1 MATNRAIQMNENTFR
16 SKYERYIRRDR
27 HDADLKRK
35 ARTAVTA
42 KMARVA
48 YSIVKHGAPYRPYH
62 ESDIPSGKIPLAR
75 AVEATM
81 TS

>member
-1 MATNRAIQMNENTFR
+1 MHENTFR
-16 SKYERYIRRDR
+16 SKYERYIQRDR

-48 YSIVKHGAPYRPYH
+48 YSIVKHGATYRPYH
-62 ESDIPSGKIPLAR
+62 ESGIPSGKIPLSR
-75 AVEATM
+75 AVEAAM